1 MGFFDHTKPV
11 GSGIWESVGFWAK
24 NLFFFATALVSSI
37 SLYDS
42 SLISMPRAIDWVTAY
57 TLFDTTLYKLN
68 WDIRV
73 HHAIV
78 LTVSLYNTIY
88 GQEWDPYYVNMMY
101 KIFLYT
107 EVSSVTLGIQTIFNR
122 LLIEGKDPRTIS
134 KPIKITSTIIQLLFA
149 LSFYAVRIHYYTKH
163 FIFNHDLIDYIGRF
177 CWEQE
182 SYPMEA
188 PITYG
193 VVMIPMLSLFA
204 LNAYWFNI
212 MVKTIVKAT
221 GLKALIGK
229 ISRAHYE
236 RILTY
241 TLFSTSIAVS
251 YLYCTQGP
259 TFKVDYYYDMVGT
272 FLLGIASAI
281 YHNFYERYYRDDQM
295 LIDFDFDQVV
305 GQHKM
310 VTFIDQM
317 MIHLRMIMMPISNFG
332 MFSIVP
338 QISQIVHL
346 FTFGL
351 FSFKLFK
358 IEEEQKYYEK
368 KYPKDGKNS
377 EDSEDESDSIYKRF
391 LMDSVVIPEIYDS
404 ISFASG
410 ISFTLDNL
418 FISFLNPLTVNTYY
432 TQFNFVLFVLIALG
446 FIIKPFYEANQV
458 YIHLLLILQSFVLVY
473 INFTDSSRDDY
484 QETHIL
490 HSLDPFIEND
500 TWM

>member
-1 MGFFDHTKPV
+1 MGIFDHTKPV
-11 GSGIWESVGFWAK
+11 GNGLWESVGFWAK

-37 SLYDS
+37 SLYDPS
-42 SLISMPRAIDWVTAY
+42 MISMSHAIDWVTAY
-57 TLFDTTLYKLN
+57 TLFDTTLYRLN

-88 GQEWDPYYVNMMY
+88 GQEWDPYYVDMVY

-122 LLIEGKDPRTIS
+122 LYMDGKDPKTIS
-134 KPIKITSTIIQLLFA
+134 KPVKTASTIIQLLFA
-149 LSFYAVRIHYYTKH
+149 ISFYAVRIHYYTKH
-163 FIFNHDLIDYIGRF
+163 FIFNHDLINYIGRF

-212 MVKTIVKAT
+212 MVKTIIKAT
-221 GLKALIGK
+221 GLKTLIGK
-229 ISRAHYE
+229 YSRAHYE
-236 RILTY
+236 KILTY
-241 TLFSTSIAVS
+241 TLFFTSIAVS
-251 YLYCTQGP
+251 YLYCTQGS

-281 YHNFYERYYRDDQM
+281 YHNFYERYYRDDHM
-295 LIDFDFDQVV
+295 LIHFDFDQVV
-305 GQHKM
+305 EQHKM
-310 VTFIDQM
+310 ITFLDQM
-317 MIHLRMIMMPISNFG
+317 MIHLRMVLMPISNFG
-332 MFSIVP
+332 VMSMIP
-338 QISQIVHL
+338 RISQIVHL
-346 FTFGL
+346 LTFGL

-358 IEEEQKYYEK
+358 IEEEQKFYEK
-368 KYPKDGKNS
+368 RYPKDS
-377 EDSEDESDSIYKRF
+377 EDSIYKRF
-391 LMDSVVIPEIYDS
+391 LIDTVVIPEIYDS

-410 ISFTLDNL
+410 ISFTLDNIL
-418 FISFLNPLTVNTYY
+418 ISFFNPHTVNTYY

-446 FIIKPFYEANQV
+446 FMIRPFYEANQV
-458 YIHLLLILQSFVLVY
+458 YIHLLLILQSFVLVG
-473 INFTDSSRDDY
+473 INLQTS
-484 QETHIL
+484 
-490 HSLDPFIEND
+490 
-500 TWM
+500 